1 MLRFYFP
8 SKEVRPFYR
17 YLLQGS
23 KIFGADSS
31 LSPSLFPT
39 SQSSGVCQSD
49 INSLSLNLLYDKAV
63 EAVLEGKSILQPVSL
78 YWNRVKTRMMGKACP
93 LASSSSVPI
102 AIPASQ
108 LHELLPCGV
117 DGVSLLVAI
126 PIGNNKL

>member
-1 MLRFYFP
+1 M
-8 SKEVRPFYR
+8 
-17 YLLQGS
+17 
-23 KIFGADSS
+23 
-31 LSPSLFPT
+31 
-39 SQSSGVCQSD
+39 
-49 INSLSLNLLYDKAV
+49 
-63 EAVLEGKSILQPVSL
+63 
-78 YWNRVKTRMMGKACP
+78 KTRMMGKACP